1 MTDSLNRKRQISDLS
16 EDLEG
21 HRQVQESRII
31 NHPEY
36 YKPVLLTRYG
46 WAKRGGETHW
56 YKQEIQEIGEGKE

>member
-1 MTDSLNRKRQISDLS
+1 MSDMS

-21 HRQVQESRII
+21 HYRVQESRII

-46 WAKRGGETHW
+46 LAKREGFFGAKVRW
-56 YKQEIQEIGEGKE
+56 YKQEIQEIEEEKE